1 MTVGEMRRRGP
12 LRPVLSF
19 ALLAALVSAV
29 LTLAGCASSSPHPTA
44 AAGATAPGTATV
56 AFHPYTSTGRLT
68 VPADQVVRGQC
79 WTTSI
84 AAPGADAYRCFQGN
98 KILDPCFA
106 PAGSRAPSANGAPV
120 ELACIAAPWSRALIL
135 RVNGKLPASANADVP
150 ARPWAIQLRDGVRCV
165 ASTGTVPAVAGVNLT
180 YHCTDGGNAALAGT
194 SGAMVAAQ
202 YAAPGA
208 TTLRSTA
215 VTTVWNA

>member
-1 MTVGEMRRRGP
+1 MTVGEKRRRGP
-12 LRPVLSF
+12 LRTVLGF
-19 ALLAALVSAV
+19 GLLAAVLV
-29 LTLAGCASSSPHPTA
+29 LAGCASHPSPA
-44 AAGATAPGTATV
+44 ATAGATAPGTATV
-56 AFHPYTSTGRLT
+56 AVHPFTAAGHVA
-68 VPADQVVRGQC
+68 VPVGQVVHGQC

-106 PAGSRAPSANGAPV
+106 PAGPGTPA
-120 ELACIAAPWSRALIL
+120 ELACLETPWSRALML
-135 RVNGKLPASANADVP
+135 RVNGKLPAPSTGEVP
-150 ARPWAIQLRDGVRCV
+150 ARPWAIQLQDGLRCV

-194 SGAMVAAQ
+194 SGAMLAAK
-202 YAAPGA
+202 YAPADA
-208 TTLRSTA
+208 TALTTVT